1 MDEKSRQD
9 MNAREEKRVQELFK
23 ARMQEEKRE
32 KLERYRRL
40 NRLAIPGQILF
51 VGSSLMEQFPI
62 CELLMDRRLTY
73 TVYNR
78 GIGGFT
84 SSELENNLETCI
96 FPLKPRKIFIN
107 IGTNDLN
114 ASDYTEDR
122 LLACYRKIL
131 LAIRERLPETRIYIM
146 AYFPGNAEAAEKDP
160 YIKKILAWR
169 TNEKIQSV
177 NAALRKLSE
186 ELSITFINCNA
197 GITNKEGRLKAEY
210 TIEGM
215 HMYAD
220 GYAAVLDAMLPYLA
234 D

>member
-1 MDEKSRQD
+1 MDENSGQG
-9 MNAREEKRVQELFK
+9 METMEEEKTQELFT

-40 NRLAIPGQILF
+40 NRFAIPGQILF
-51 VGSSLMEQFPI
+51 AGSSLMEQFPI
-62 CELLMDRRLTY
+62 SELLLDRRLRY

-78 GIGGFT
+78 GIGGLT
-84 SSELENNLETCI
+84 SSELAENLETCI
-96 FPLKPRKIFIN
+96 FSLKPRKIFIN

-114 ASDYTEDR
+114 ASDYAEDR

-131 LAIRERLPETRIYIM
+131 LAIRERLPETRIYTM
-146 AYFPGNAEAAEKDP
+146 AYYPGNAEAAERDP
-160 YIKKILAWR
+160 YIKKILTRR
-169 TNEKIQSV
+169 TNEKIASA
-177 NAALRKLSE
+177 NAAVRTLSE
-186 ELSITFINCNA
+186 ELGITFINCNA
-197 GITNKEGRLKAEY
+197 GITDKEGRMKAEY

-220 GYAAVLDAMLPYLA
+220 GYAVVLDAMLPYLA